1 MENYAAGSI
10 TTNGIEVPIQVDTQG
25 YWKAEYAG
33 HQLAY
38 ETREKLENRLK
49 NLTRK
54 TKTEVAV
61 PVTRISVARGWGKV
75 SVSRRRGV
83 ATGLH
88 AGNGNVTVSWEA
100 DGRRAAVKE
109 QIVTGYGSS
118 SDTLYVGGDVTDEQV
133 AEYGRLLEAKRVAVE
148 AVSAWEKAH
157 EIRVKKVVEAAIEA
171 KAGGED

>member
-1 MENYAAGSI
+1 MDTYPAGSI
-10 TTNGIEVPIQVDTQG
+10 TANGIEVPIQVDTQG
-25 YWKAEYAG
+25 RWKAEYAG
-33 HQLAY
+33 QQLAY

-61 PVTRISVARGWGKV
+61 PITKIEVARGWGAV
-75 SVSRRRGV
+75 SVSPRRGI

-100 DGRRAAVKE
+100 SGRRPAAKE
-109 QIVTGYGSS
+109 QIVTGYGMGSG
-118 SDTLYVGGDVTDEQV
+118 TLYVGGDVTDEQV
-133 AEYGRLLEAKRVAVE
+133 SWYGQLLETQRVAVE
-148 AVSAWEKAH
+148 AVSAWEKANRI
-157 EIRVKKVVEAAIEA
+157 EVKKVVEQAIEA